1 MFKNMKVGTKLG
13 LGFGLVLLFLIAVTV
28 IGISRAIAINDRVD
42 VVVKDAWPKVDKVQ
56 EGMGMVYKMAIIT
69 RELLLAKTPEKVAQ
83 DKARIMEERAGIG
96 KIWDELGPLI
106 KAPKAKEIFQNVLAS
121 RGKYIDAQNRLIALV
136 DAGKPEEA
144 DALLLGEFTTIA
156 TEYRGHI
163 YELIKFQSDKMEAT
177 GIEAAEVVESAKLM
191 LIVIGAIAVFA
202 GLLIAW
208 LITRNLLQQLG
219 GEPEYAAEVA
229 RSVADGDLT
238 VDVVLRPGDDSSL
251 LFAIRGMV
259 ERLAQIMGDVRSSA
273 DSLSAA
279 SEQVSAT
286 SQSLAQASSEQAASL
301 EETSASIEQMSAS
314 IEEMSAS
321 INQNTEN
328 AKITDGIATQA
339 VTEAADGRQAV
350 SATVEAMKSIADKIG
365 IIDDIAYQTNL
376 LALNAAIEAAR
387 AGEHGK
393 GFAVVA
399 AEVRKL
405 AERSQVASQEIGEL
419 ASTSV
424 KTAEKAG
431 GSLEKIVP
439 SIRKTADLVQEITAA
454 SEEQSSGAG
463 QINTGM
469 NQINTAMSQISQT
482 TQQNASASE
491 ELSATAEEMS
501 GQAEQLQRL
510 VGMFRIGGERVLEQ
524 VVMAAKPRSTPK
536 PVAKAAAKP
545 AARREPRKAT
555 LTPEHDSEYVRF

>member
-1 MFKNMKVGTKLG
+1 MFKTMKVGVKLG
-13 LGFGLVLLFLIAVTV
+13 LGFGVVLLLLVMVAT
-28 IGISRAIAINDRVD
+28 IGITRAIAINDKVE
-42 VVVKDAWPKVDKVQ
+42 VVTKDAWPKVEKVQ
-56 EGMGMVYKMAIIT
+56 EGMGAVYRIAIFT
-69 RELLLAKTPEKVAQ
+69 REMLLAKTPEKLAQ
-83 DKARIMEERAGIG
+83 SKAKMLEERATVG
-96 KIWDELGPLI
+96 KIWDELEPTI
-106 KAPKAKEIFQNVLAS
+106 KSPKGKELMQAVLAS
-121 RGKYIDAQNRLIALV
+121 RMKYLDVQNRMIALIEE
-136 DAGKPEEA
+136 GKRDEA
-144 DALLLGEFTTIA
+144 DTMLFGEFSTVA
-156 TEYRGHI
+156 TEYRGNI
-163 YELIKFQSDKMEAT
+163 SEMIKFQSEKMGRTSEEAD
-177 GIEAAEVVESAKLM
+177 EVVNGAKQILV
-191 LIVIGAIAVFA
+191 VISVIA
-202 GLLIAW
+202 LLLGVVIAW
-208 LITRNLLQQLG
+208 LITRNLLKQLG
-219 GEPEYAAEVA
+219 GEPDYAAEVA

-238 VDVVLRPGDDSSL
+238 VDVVLRPGDNSSL
-251 LFAIRGMV
+251 LYAIRGMV
-259 ERLAQIMGDVRSSA
+259 EKLAQIMGEVRSSA

-328 AKITDGIATQA
+328 AKVTDGIATQSVA
-339 VTEAADGRQAV
+339 EAADGGQAV
-350 SATVEAMKSIADKIG
+350 AATVEAMKSIADKIS

-419 ASTSV
+419 ATTSV

-454 SEEQSSGAG
+454 SEEQSSGAS

-469 NQINTAMSQISQT
+469 NQINTAMSQISQS

-510 VGMFRIGGERVLEQ
+510 VGLFRIGGESLFEQ
-524 VVMAAKPRSTPK
+524 APAVAKPRAP
-536 PVAKAAAKP
+536 AKAAMKGGNKAP
-545 AARREPRKAT
+545 ARQARKAAPAT
-555 LTPEHDSEYVRF
+555 EPDSEYVRF